1 MNANSERTDSI
12 RSLVTYLRELNKKDS
27 KECDKV
33 IDLMADYYLE
43 ADEEEMTFWNEFLTT
58 WKKDMS

>member
-1 MNANSERTDSI
+1 MNASSERTDSI
-12 RSLVTYLRELNKKDS
+12 RGLVTYLRELNKKDP
-27 KECDKV
+27 KECNKV